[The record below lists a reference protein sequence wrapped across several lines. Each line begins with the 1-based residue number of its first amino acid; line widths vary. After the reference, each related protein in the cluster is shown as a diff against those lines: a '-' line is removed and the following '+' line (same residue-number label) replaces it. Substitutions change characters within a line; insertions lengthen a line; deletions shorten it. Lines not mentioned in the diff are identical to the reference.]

1 MKVIAISGYKGGC
14 GKSVTS
20 LHLARFLA
28 DYGQVL
34 LIDSDP
40 NRSCE
45 NWYKRSPKSLPF
57 TVVNEKGATRHIPRN
72 DYLVLDTPAHPASH
86 ELKEISEGA
95 DLTILPC
102 IPDAFSLQ
110 AMFSLL
116 PDLHP
121 MAVYRCL
128 LTVCPPPPSKE
139 AANVRAALEES
150 QVPLFQGQI
159 RRSAGF
165 VKAIAQ
171 GIPVCDLPSKDRI
184 GWRDYQTVGNEMLA
198 ILLTS
203 IQTYKHTNRQP

>member
-1 MKVIAISGYKGGC
+1 MKVIAVSGYKGGC

-45 NWYKRSPKSLPF
+45 NWSKRSPKPLPF
-57 TVVNEKGATRHIPRN
+57 TVVNEKGATRHIPGN
-72 DYLVLDTPAHPASH
+72 DYLVLDTPARPASH

-95 DLTILPC
+95 DLTVLPC

-116 PDLHP
+116 SDLHP
-121 MAVYRCL
+121 QAVYRCL

-139 AANVRAALEES
+139 AIKVRTALEEA
-150 QVPLFQGQI
+150 QVPLFSGQI

-165 VKAIAQ
+165 VKAIAL
-171 GIPVCDLPSKDRI
+171 GLPVCDLPSKDRM
-184 GWRDYQTVGNEMLA
+184 GWRDYQTVGKE
-198 ILLTS
+198 ILTIL
-203 IQTYKHTNRQP
+203 QVN